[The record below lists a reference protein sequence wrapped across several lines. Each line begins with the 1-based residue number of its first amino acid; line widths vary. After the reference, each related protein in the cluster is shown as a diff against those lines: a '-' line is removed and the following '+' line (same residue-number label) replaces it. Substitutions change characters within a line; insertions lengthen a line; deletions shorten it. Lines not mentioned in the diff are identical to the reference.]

1 MCNLLQRLPSALPG
15 LGIGEEEARTLVGDA
30 KRERSARLGDPH
42 VLAHMDP
49 PTPEIA
55 AEWIG
60 LKASVNQNL
69 LHPDL
74 SPFATEAERRV
85 IAWLAPFFGM
95 AEGHMCAGSTIA
107 NLAALWCA
115 REHGASRVIASADAH
130 LSVPK
135 AAHLLGMPF
144 EALPVDQVLPALGET
159 ALRTMINGEPW
170 IRHVAANVH
179 ADLPAV
185 WERIEAALAKALE
198 GKQDARPTT
207 KQRQLI
213 KSRRCRTRSPGLGRL
228 TWCSRPTAASL
239 AP

>member
-1 MCNLLQRLPSALPG
+1 MASLALSVAASRTTLSPASEWPLHDFILPPAYTLGPLIAAGTRLPTCNLLQRLPSALPG

-115 REHGASRVIASADAH
+115 REHGASRVVASADAH

-159 ALRTMINGEPW
+159 APHDDQWRAMDPSRG
-170 IRHVAANVH
+170 
-179 ADLPAV
+179 
-185 WERIEAALAKALE
+185 
-198 GKQDARPTT
+198 GKP
-207 KQRQLI
+207 
-213 KSRRCRTRSPGLGRL
+213 SCGSPCRVGTD
-228 TWCSRPTAASL
+228 
-239 AP
+239 